1 MTPLEIYNSI
11 KNYIGKDNII
21 CNLHSACKNSK
32 YLCEQIASNKNVL
45 DFDAVSHKWCE
56 EKSISDFKSVDAV
69 TNSVSNNYFCF
80 IELKSWKL
88 FLRHNQNESDIDKQA
103 KKYESD
109 LPNKLQKSI
118 ELCKEITK
126 KDSTFKDCSILFI
139 LLTDISDKD
148 GISSI
153 DNALTAL
160 AGTASNL
167 KTLCNK
173 KSKDVLDKISNIETR
188 YWECKEFDEKIA
200 KL

>member
-45 DFDAVSHKWCE
+45 DFDAVSHKWC
-56 EKSISDFKSVDAV
+56 KDKCISDIKSVDAI
-69 TNSVSNNYFCF
+69 TNSFSNNYLCF

-88 FLRHNQNESDIDKQA
+88 FLKHNQSESAIYNQA
-103 KKYESD
+103 DKYESD
-109 LPNKLQKSI
+109 LPNKLQESI
-118 ELCKEITK
+118 ELCKEITNK
-126 KDSTFKDCSILFI
+126 NSTFNNCNIVFI
-139 LLTDISDKD
+139 LLTDISVED

-153 DNALTAL
+153 DSALTAL